1 MKTAVIMQLP
11 PAPREVPQVLVWEKS
26 PLAWMLEIETG
37 VVPVFVRVETWAD
50 PPMPACCVP
59 NISSGGFRTRLVP
72 VAVSAICCGLLGSL
86 SVKVRVAVLGP
97 GLAGLKVTF
106 TVQLVGLSL
115 CSGCTPLAQ
124 VLVWVNSESPLMAI
138 LVNFR
143 TWLVL
148 KLRRVTVCTG
158 LGVFTCWVW

>member
-1 MKTAVIMQLP
+1 MKTAVMVQLP
-11 PAPREVPQVLVWEKS
+11 LGPRLLGQLLVWEKS
-26 PLAWMLEIETG
+26 PLGRMLEIETD
-37 VVPVFVRVETWAD
+37 VVPVLVRVDIWAE
-50 PPMPACCVP
+50 PPMPTCCVA
-59 NISSGGFRTRLVP
+59 NISSCGFKTRLVP

-97 GLAGLKVTF
+97 GLVGVKVTL

-124 VLVWVNSESPLMAI
+124 VLVWVNSESPLMAM

-143 TWLVL
+143 TCEVL

-158 LGVFTCWVW
+158 LGVPTCWVW